1 MSNGVVLVSIIETIL
16 VNLSISQQLWY
27 SIARDQF
34 PLLSEAQV
42 LSLFTPASSDWCHNE
57 DTKLAKLFEQYVML
71 KTLTGNKQ

>member
-1 MSNGVVLVSIIETIL
+1 
-16 VNLSISQQLWY
+16 VNLSISQQLWC

-42 LSLFTPASSDWCHNE
+42 LSLFTPASSDWWHNE